1 MKQYQ
6 ALLSDVL
13 ENGTQQP
20 NRTGIDTISIPGA
33 MMRFDLADGFPA
45 VTTKKLAFKSM
56 AGELVGFLRGCDNAA
71 QFRKLGCG
79 FWDQN
84 ANENQVWLNNP
95 NRRGTDDLGRIYG
108 VEWRD
113 WRAKDGGHI
122 DQVLNALNTIN
133 VNPNDR
139 RIIINAWRPD
149 EFDQMAL
156 PPCHVL
162 YQFLVNVP
170 KREISLCMYQRSCD
184 MFLGIPMNVAS
195 ASLFLSIVGRLTGY
209 TPRYFTHFLADAH
222 VYVNHQ
228 DQVREQLSR
237 EPFAPPKLV
246 ISDRVPEFHKD
257 GFHPEWIDLI
267 EPSDFSLEGYQHHAA
282 IKAPMAV

>member
-1 MKQYQ
+1 MKPYQ
-6 ALLSDVL
+6 TLLSEIL

-56 AGELVGFLRGCDNAA
+56 VGELVGFLRGCDSAE
-71 QFRKLGCG
+71 QFRSLGCG

-84 ANENQVWLNNP
+84 ANENQAWLNNP
-95 NRRGTDDLGRIYG
+95 NRRGTDDLGRVYG
-108 VEWRD
+108 VQWRR
-113 WRAKDGGHI
+113 WRAENGSHI
-122 DQVLNALNTIN
+122 DQVMNALNTIHN
-133 VNPNDR
+133 NPTDR
-139 RIIINAWRPD
+139 RIIVNAWRPD
-149 EFDQMAL
+149 EFQQMAL
-156 PPCHVL
+156 PPCHVM
-162 YQFLVNVP
+162 YQFMVNVP
-170 KREISLCMYQRSCD
+170 KREINLCLYQRSCD

-209 TPRYFTHFLADAH
+209 TPRHFTHFLADAH
-222 VYVNHQ
+222 IYLSHIE
-228 DQVREQLSR
+228 QVKEQLSR
-237 EPFAPPKLV
+237 TPLALPELA
-246 ISDRVPEFHKD
+246 ISERVPEFHKD

-267 EPSDFSLEGYQHHAA
+267 EPSDFSMVGYEHHAP

>member
-6 ALLSDVL
+6 ALLSEIL
-13 ENGTQQP
+13 ETGTRQP
-20 NRTGIDTISIPGA
+20 NRTKIDTLSIPGA

-71 QFRKLGCG
+71 QFRDLGCG

-84 ANENQVWLNNP
+84 ANENQAWLGNSS
-95 NRRGTDDLGRIYG
+95 RRGVDDLGRIYG
-108 VEWRD
+108 VQWRR
-113 WRAKDGGHI
+113 WRGADGLEV
-122 DQVLNALNTIN
+122 DQVMNALNTIHA
-133 VNPNDR
+133 NPTDR
-139 RIIINAWRPD
+139 RIIVNAWRPD
-149 EFDQMAL
+149 EFSQMAL
-156 PPCHVL
+156 PPCHVM

-170 KREISLCMYQRSCD
+170 RREINLCMYQRSCD
-184 MFLGIPMNVAS
+184 MFLGVPMNIAS

-209 TPRYFTHFLADAH
+209 TPRYFTHFLADSH
-222 VYVNHQ
+222 VYVNHV
-228 DQVREQLSR
+228 DQVREQISR
-237 EPFAPPKLV
+237 EPLALPKLA

-267 EPSDFSLEGYQHHAA
+267 EPSDFSLDDYHHHAA